1 MTLAWILLG
10 TIFGLGLANLIT
22 KYQTNIKTWVWYEWL
37 VVLIGLFFLVFGTA
51 WIITNI
57 TVIKSARGAGV
68 GGIGA
73 LIIPVLLSGYIRG
86 LLTKGSKVQKA
97 TL

>member
-1 MTLAWILLG
+1 MTLAWILFGIIL
-10 TIFGLGLANLIT
+10 GLGLANLVR

-37 VVLIGLFFLVFGTA
+37 AVLICLFFLVFGTA

-57 TVIKSARGAGV
+57 AVIKSSRGAGV

-73 LIIPVLLSGYIRG
+73 LLVPVLLSGYVRG
-86 LLTKGSKVQKA
+86 LLTKGSKIQKA